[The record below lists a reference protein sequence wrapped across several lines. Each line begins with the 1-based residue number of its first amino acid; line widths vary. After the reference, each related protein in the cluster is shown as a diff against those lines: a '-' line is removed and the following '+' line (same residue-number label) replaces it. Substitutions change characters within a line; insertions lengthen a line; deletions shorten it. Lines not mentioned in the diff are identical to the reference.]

1 MNIEADFNN
10 GIFNKDIKLGG
21 ANNHYYFDYEQQAAH
36 LDSITK
42 IMKGEHEFKQ
52 PGDVEST
59 KCHTHNQQSSS
70 KTDEFMFL
78 PAFTGQIS
86 EKNKKI
92 SFDGNCF
99 EETSFEFVYDEARPA
114 EVKVIATMEKPRTST
129 CSDFYLFGNTE
140 IQHAENFF
148 FHGTHTLTFKAP
160 TEDAI
165 IDLKAI
171 GLETYLFCEDL

>member
-1 MNIEADFNN
+1 MSDAPETFFKQVKNRFGNIEMNIEADFNN

-42 IMKGEHEFKQ
+42 IMKGEHEFRQ

-70 KTDEFMFL
+70 KTDEFMFA

-92 SFDGNCF
+92 SLM
-99 EETSFEFVYDEARPA
+99 ETASKKLLSNLSMMKLDQLRLKSLPLWKSQELLLALISIFSVTL
-114 EVKVIATMEKPRTST
+114 KSST
-129 CSDFYLFGNTE
+129 LRISSSTE
-140 IQHAENFF
+140 L
-148 FHGTHTLTFKAP
+148 TL
-160 TEDAI
+160 
-165 IDLKAI
+165 
-171 GLETYLFCEDL
+171 